1 MWNRVLSIILVI
13 TITGALGALGYV
25 IAAPKVGERFTE
37 FYVLGLEGKAI
48 DYPAELKLGEE
59 ARVMVGI
66 VNHERE
72 DMSYR
77 LEVTV
82 DGIGSSEIGPVV
94 LGDGEKWEREAG
106 FTPARLGDNQKVE
119 FVLYRQGQS
128 EAYRSVHLWV
138 NVRE

>member
-1 MWNRVLSIILVI
+1 
-13 TITGALGALGYV
+13 
-25 IAAPKVGERFTE
+25 
-37 FYVLGLEGKAI
+37 LEGKAI